1 MFLTIFFIQKEWSF
15 LENKIL
21 ENEDTLKNIVNRLNR
36 NDYEIYL
43 LDRKDNSK
51 IAIDDDLL
59 KIIINYYKLK
69 LI

>member
-1 MFLTIFFIQKEWSF
+1 